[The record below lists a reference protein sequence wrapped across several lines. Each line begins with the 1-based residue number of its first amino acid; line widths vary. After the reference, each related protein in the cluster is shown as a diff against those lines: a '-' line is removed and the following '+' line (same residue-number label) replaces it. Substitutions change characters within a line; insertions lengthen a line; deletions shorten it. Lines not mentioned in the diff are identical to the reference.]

1 MEDRAYRKNRFT
13 FGLGTIGRD
22 MVYSLIS
29 MYLLVYLTEAV
40 NLSDKVLGSIAI
52 VILCARVFDALNDPI
67 MGVIVDNTRT
77 RWGKFKPWILFGAL
91 SSGIFTILLFTDF
104 HLSGTGYIVLFAFL
118 YILWG
123 MSFTT
128 NDISYWSMMPSLST
142 DQKEREKIGALAR
155 IFANVGLFA
164 VVVGI
169 VPLTKLF
176 SGVPQDADA
185 TPKGYFIFTLIV
197 VGIMWAGQLI
207 TLFGVKE
214 HRGLYKQ
221 EDHTGLKGMLS
232 ALFKNDQLLFTA
244 ISMLLFM
251 IGYMTTTGFGLYF
264 FKYAYR
270 DENMYSMFAL
280 VLGVAQILALLV
292 FPIFS
297 KRYSRKTLYTVATIM
312 VVAGYILFFFSPMN
326 MIPIGIAGL
335 LLFFGEAFIQLL
347 MLMFLADSIEYG
359 QWKLGKRN
367 ESVTFA
373 VQPFINKGGGA
384 LGSFIVA
391 QVVIFSG
398 INSAAT
404 PADVTADGLLLMK
417 LAMFALP
424 LLCIVAGY
432 IVYMAKFK
440 IDSKFY
446 NQIVSDLKERGDIRG
461 DA

>member
-1 MEDRAYRKNRFT
+1 MEKGYRKNRFT

-67 MGVIVDNTRT
+67 MGVVVDNTRT

-169 VPLTKLF
+169 VPLTKVF

-185 TPKGYFIFTLIV
+185 TPQGYFIFTLIV
-197 VGIMWAGQLI
+197 VGIMWVGQLI

-270 DENMYSMFAL
+270 DENMYSIFAL

-297 KRYSRKTLYTVATIM
+297 KRYSRKTLYTAATIM

-398 INSAAT
+398 INSAVT
-404 PADVTADGLLLMK
+404 PDDVTNDGLLLMK

-432 IVYMAKFK
+432 IVYMTKFK
-440 IDSKFY
+440 IDKKFFD
-446 NQIVSDLKERGDIRG
+446 QIVGDLKQRGDIHE

>member
-1 MEDRAYRKNRFT
+1 MEEKRYRKNKWT

-29 MYLLVYLTEAV
+29 MYLLVYLTEVV
-40 NLSDKVLGSIAI
+40 NLSDSVLASISVI
-52 VILCARVFDALNDPI
+52 ILCARVFDALNDPV

-91 SSGIFTILLFTDF
+91 TSGIFTILLFTDF
-104 HLSGTGYIVLFAFL
+104 KLTGTGYIVLFAFL
-118 YILWG
+118 YVFWG
-123 MSFTT
+123 MAFTT
-128 NDISYWSMMPSLST
+128 NDISYWSMMPTLST

-169 VPLTKLF
+169 IPITRLL
-176 SGVPQDADA
+176 SGTSNGET
-185 TPKGYFIFTLIV
+185 TPRGYFLFAIIV
-197 VGIMWAGQLI
+197 VAVMWAGQCI
-207 TLFGVKE
+207 TLFGVRE
-214 HRGLYKQ
+214 RRGMYKQ
-221 EDHTGLKGMLS
+221 EEHTGLKGMVR

-251 IGYMTTTGFGLYF
+251 IGYVTTTSFGVYF
-264 FKYAYR
+264 FKYAYH
-270 DENMYSMFAL
+270 DEDMYSMFAL
-280 VLGVAQILALLV
+280 VLGVSQILALAV
-292 FPIFS
+292 FPLFS
-297 KRYSRKTLYTVATIM
+297 KRFTRRTLYTIATAM
-312 VVAGYILFFFSPMN
+312 VVGGYILFFFSPMN

-373 VQPFINKGGGA
+373 IQPFINKGGGA
-384 LGSFIVA
+384 IGSFIVA
-391 QVVIFSG
+391 QTVIFSG
-398 INSAAT
+398 INSAKT
-404 PADVTADGLLLMK
+404 MYDVSADGLLILK

-424 LLCIVAGY
+424 LICIVAGY
-432 IVYMAKFK
+432 VVYMLKFK
-440 IDSKFY
+440 IDKTFY
-446 NQIVSDLKERGDIRG
+446 DRILSELKARGDINEQ
-461 DA
+461 A